1 MRRRAS
7 AHGRDAVPR
16 RPRPVEA
23 AFLVFNADFP
33 SQKIGAFDTELVR
46 EWFQAF
52 AMNAGVTL
60 HAQTLYG
67 DNSHHIAESLFKVV
81 ARAASRRSRRTLA
94 RRAAFPP
101 RRVRSD
107 WFSGGGDTLQRQ
119 RRMNACTP

>member
-1 MRRRAS
+1 MDETLSRVALDLS
-7 AHGRDAVPR
+7 GR
-16 RPRPVEA
+16 

-60 HAQTLYG
+60 HAQTLYS
-67 DNSHHIAESLFKVV
+67 DNSHHIAESLFKVWP
-81 ARAASRRSRRTLA
+81 APASRRSRRTLA

-101 RRVRSD
+101 RRARSS
-107 WFSGGGDTLQRQ
+107 WFQGGAAPLQRQ